1 MQPQSEDLVFSN
13 IKGES
18 IPFAIGD
25 SSVIIDIIRKRI
37 YSHPIR
43 TLVGEY
49 LSNGRD
55 ACIEANKE
63 CHIDV
68 ILPTLLQPE
77 FVVRDYGIGMSDER
91 VREVFVRYGI
101 STKRESKSQLGYFGI
116 GAKSG
121 WAYSD
126 SFIVESYYDGVHR
139 EYIADIGENKEGRL
153 LLFKETPTEE
163 ENGVR
168 VRIPVNPSDVNVFV
182 DAYRRATFLWE
193 VKPSLLLGSRIIYPD
208 LYLDLGSVR
217 LFKTVYD
224 FGCTLVLDAN
234 GIPFNIV
241 DEHLMRLCRNKKLIL
256 SIKADPAKLNIS
268 ANREGFSNTEYSTK
282 LISKAK
288 DALST
293 HIDKEFENA
302 PFSEHRRIYS
312 EMSFLR
318 DFRSVVN
325 KPYSFTEHNFYING
339 RGYFFIVQYR
349 KPTEKCI
356 IREYKFNSIVE
367 IFLCRSKTHE
377 TLTPE
382 TKKALKVAK
391 SECVKDSRTLLFFQ
405 HGLTDD
411 EYKEIAEVIGATSYL
426 EDVYASKVPAKVA
439 KTIIIKQPKETYVR
453 PFYLKHIY
461 SRKVTLGPSTP
472 LTKYLDRSVVF
483 YGDSCPLDLH
493 EFLWG
498 IRGLF
503 SFGLELI
510 SATSQQITRIMDLND
525 PRFVPIDNW
534 KTAIDSRPIVLSR
547 MHDAYAVKRHA
558 GLCRILKN
566 FGDKLSIPTFDL
578 KELKNR
584 IHIAENYDVK
594 IVESFYKKEFNP
606 TDMELDLLAHKYP
619 LLTHLPDPSYNRDRN
634 RYLEH
639 INIYLRGVSKN
650 A

>member
-1 MQPQSEDLVFSN
+1 MLMQPQSEDLVFSN

-55 ACIEANKE
+55 ACIEADKE
-63 CHIDV
+63 CRIDV
-68 ILPTLLQPE
+68 TLPTLLQPE
-77 FVVRDYGIGMSDER
+77 FIVRDYGVGMSDER

-126 SFIVESYYDGVHR
+126 SFIVESYYEGTHR

-168 VRIPVNPSDVNVFV
+168 VRIPVNPSDVRNFV
-182 DAYRRATFLWE
+182 DAYRRATFLWD
-193 VKPSLLLGSRIIYPD
+193 VKPTLILDGRIIHPE
-208 LYLDLGSVR
+208 LHLDLGSVR
-217 LFKTVYD
+217 LFKTPFD

-241 DEHLMRLCRNKKLIL
+241 DEHLMRLCRNKNLIL
-256 SIKADPAKLNIS
+256 AIKADPAKLSIS

-282 LISKAK
+282 LINKAK
-288 DALST
+288 DTLSK

-302 PFSEHRRIYS
+302 PFPEHRRIYS

-318 DFRSVVN
+318 DFRSVIN
-325 KPYSFTEHNFYING
+325 KPYSFTEHNFYINS

-349 KPTEKCI
+349 KPAEKCI

-377 TLTPE
+377 TLLPE
-382 TKKALKVAK
+382 TKKALKAAK

-411 EYKEIAEVIGATSYL
+411 KYKEIAEVIGATSYL
-426 EDVYASKVPAKVA
+426 EDAYAGKVPAKIAKVA
-439 KTIIIKQPKETYVR
+439 FVKQPKEIYVR
-453 PFYLKHIY
+453 YFVKKRHYYSRITTGSLTPLSGYMDRSVIFYGEECSLNLYDFLHNLELGFALISVTPSQIPKIVELNDPKLIPIENWKSFFLTNTNLLEKFRHVFAIKNNSSVVKMLKTYGDRLQFPQVNVKEIVREIKILENQDIRLDGQFYLK
-461 SRKVTLGPSTP
+461 
-472 LTKYLDRSVVF
+472 
-483 YGDSCPLDLH
+483 
-493 EFLWG
+493 EFG
-498 IRGLF
+498 HAKTE
-503 SFGLELI
+503 LEL
-510 SATSQQITRIMDLND
+510 L
-525 PRFVPIDNW
+525 
-534 KTAIDSRPIVLSR
+534 
-547 MHDAYAVKRHA
+547 
-558 GLCRILKN
+558 
-566 FGDKLSIPTFDL
+566 
-578 KELKNR
+578 
-584 IHIAENYDVK
+584 AE
-594 IVESFYKKEFNP
+594 
-606 TDMELDLLAHKYP
+606 KYP
-619 LLTHLPDPSYNRDRN
+619 LLTHLSDPTYIRDRTT
-634 RYLEH
+634 YLSH
-639 INIYLRGVSKN
+639 INIYLQGVSQN